1 MNLKRV
7 SREGLVAGMI
17 GAAAIATWF
26 LIVDSI
32 AREPFFTP
40 AMLGSALFWG
50 LRDPGAVQISFQAV
64 VGYTVVHA
72 LTFVLVGMTAAAL
85 ACQVER
91 APSTLF
97 IVVVLFAAFAW
108 PNLSSA
114 RWRGGAW
121 PSATPSRRQ
130 AWGTI
135 CGTSTPSCGSSSPST
150 RWAHPSTSPL
160 TAFGLCDRA
169 VATAVPSAQ
178 DAAGRATTPNRK
190 SSATTTATAMS
201 SGTVKIAAK
210 RRWSVF
216 RCM

>member
-1 MNLKRV
+1 MGSMNLKRV

-97 IVVVLFAAFAW
+97 IVVVLFAAFEFGFYIVVAVLAQPLLGALAW
-108 PNLSSA
+108 WSV
-114 RWRGGAW
+114 
-121 PSATPSRRQ
+121 
-130 AWGTI
+130 
-135 CGTSTPSCGSSSPST
+135 
-150 RWAHPSTSPL
+150 
-160 TAFGLCDRA
+160 A
-169 VATAVPSAQ
+169 VGNAIA
-178 DAAGRATTPNRK
+178 AAGMGYYLWHQHPKLREQLAKHPLGAPIDE
-190 SSATTTATAMS
+190 SSDS
-201 SGTVKIAAK
+201 IRPV
-210 RRWSVF
+210 
-216 RCM
+216 